1 MFQRR
6 KRTVPGLNATAMAD
20 ISFMLLIFFLVTSSM
35 DADKGLS
42 RQLPPLP
49 NEQLEQVQTV
59 KQRNVLQIMID
70 ATDRL
75 TCNGDTMS
83 AIQLTQCIVEFVENA
98 EHNPSMP
105 EKSRREVN
113 LLGLME
119 VSDCHILSIQVDRN
133 TSFDVYFQMQNAI
146 VAAYNQLRN
155 RLAEQR
161 FGHSLE
167 HCSKE
172 ELEALVIVYPQRI
185 SEQQPTDMEKG
196 DRL

>member
-6 KRTVPGLNATAMAD
+6 KRTVSGLNATAMAD

-49 NEQLEQVQTV
+49 NEQLEQEQTV
-59 KQRNVLQIMID
+59 KQRNVLQIDID
-70 ATDRL
+70 AADRL

-83 AIQLTQCIVEFVENA
+83 AKQLTQRIVEFVENV
-98 EHNPSMP
+98 ENNPSMP

-119 VSDCHILSIQVDRN
+119 VSDRHVLAIQVDRN
-133 TSFDVYFQMQNAI
+133 TSFDAYFQMQNAV
-146 VAAYNQLRN
+146 VAAYNQMRN
-155 RLAEQR
+155 HLAVRR
-161 FGHSLE
+161 FGHSLDL
-167 HCSKE
+167 CSKE

-185 SEQQPTDMEKG
+185 SEQQPTDGEKG
-196 DRL
+196 GKL